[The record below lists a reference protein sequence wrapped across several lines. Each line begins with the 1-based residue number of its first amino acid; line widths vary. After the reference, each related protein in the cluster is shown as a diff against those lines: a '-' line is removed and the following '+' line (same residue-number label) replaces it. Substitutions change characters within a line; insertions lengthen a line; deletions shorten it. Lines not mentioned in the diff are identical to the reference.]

1 MKTEKYNLIILRL
14 VDRVDKRTRLIL
26 QKEKLLNS
34 PTDGRKKSEEKL
46 QAELN
51 DIEYQIIQLDS
62 EISTLIWVL
71 EDNQ

>member
-14 VDRVDKRTRLIL
+14 VDRVDKRTKLIL

-71 EDNQ
+71 EE

>member
-26 QKEKLLNS
+26 QKEKLQNS

-71 EDNQ
+71 ED

>member
-14 VDRVDKRTRLIL
+14 VDRVDKRTKLIL

-34 PTDGRKKSEEKL
+34 PTDGRKKTEEKL

-62 EISTLIWVL
+62 EISTLVWVL
-71 EDNQ
+71 EE

>member
-14 VDRVDKRTRLIL
+14 VDRVDKRTKLIL

-71 EDNQ
+71 ED

>member
-14 VDRVDKRTRLIL
+14 VNRVDKRTKLIL
-26 QKEKLLNS
+26 QKENLLNS

-71 EDNQ
+71 ED

>member
-1 MKTEKYNLIILRL
+1 MKTEKYNLITLRL
-14 VDRVDKRTRLIL
+14 VDRVDKRTKLIL

-71 EDNQ
+71 EE

>member
-14 VDRVDKRTRLIL
+14 VDRVDKRTKLIL
-26 QKEKLLNS
+26 EKEKLLNS

-71 EDNQ
+71 EE